1 MFRNKYKDD
10 FLNKVIIKR
19 TNRKK
24 TISLS
29 IKDEKIILL
38 SPKLTSK
45 NFLYDILIKKKKWIT
60 KKLKEQE
67 SLVKTK
73 YKNFTDNTA
82 LLKFGKK
89 KNLRF
94 KRSLSEKIVEKNNCI
109 EICSISKDD
118 IEIKLREWLRVE
130 LELYIYDRL
139 DYYKKLMNVKYNS
152 VHIKFYKKKLGSC
165 SYNGKLSF
173 NLKII
178 TLPKKVIDYIIVHEL
193 CHLKHFNH
201 SKDFWYLVEK
211 YCPDFKNQKKWIKK
225 NQNYIL

>member
-1 MFRNKYKDD
+1 M
-10 FLNKVIIKR
+10 
-19 TNRKK
+19 
-24 TISLS
+24 
-29 IKDEKIILL
+29 
-38 SPKLTSK
+38 
-45 NFLYDILIKKKKWIT
+45 
-60 KKLKEQE
+60 
-67 SLVKTK
+67 
-73 YKNFTDNTA
+73 
-82 LLKFGKK
+82 
-89 KNLRF
+89 
-94 KRSLSEKIVEKNNCI
+94 SEKIVEKNNCI
-109 EICSISKDD
+109 EIYSVSKDD

-165 SYNGKLSF
+165 TYNGKLSF

-178 TLPKKVIDYIIVHEL
+178 TLPKNVIDYIIVHEL

-201 SKDFWYLVEK
+201 SKDFWCLVEN